1 MNHRAKFDAASFILG
16 GEILNRTKL
25 HTQTNRQT
33 INDTSTRG
41 LWACVDNITA
51 VNNAVMTVPSMSIA
65 VTMTLVSRANTQNVM
80 CVMRPNRARITC
92 RKVLDTEPDQ
102 TPGIMTLRHSR
113 KVLDQTRRH
122 RTRPD
127 PGYDVSSSQ
136 QESLGPDQKT
146 PNQTRPRV

>member
-92 RKVLDTEPDQ
+92 RKVLD
-102 TPGIMTLRHSR
+102 
-113 KVLDQTRRH
+113 QTRRH